1 MKARSRLQP
10 DKPSEDFIA
19 LLRHPLPLPRGP
31 LRQITA
37 ACASHTWLFSFL
49 LRTSKLDSVKT
60 KTATGHRPAAV
71 ISCGERGIRTP
82 GTRNYVRQFS
92 KLLVSATHP
101 SHQYPLK
108 EAGYSRVACGS
119 TCFTEENWPIQSIGT
134 AKILI
139 IYCFAIFSRISVSA
153 WIFFIL

>member
-1 MKARSRLQP
+1 MPA
-10 DKPSEDFIA
+10 DFVA

-31 LRQITA
+31 LREITA
-37 ACASHTWLFSFL
+37 ACASHTLAVFVFL
-49 LRTSKLDSVKT
+49 LLTSKLGSVKT

-101 SHQYPLK
+101 SHQYPLN

-119 TCFTEENWPIQSIGT
+119 TCFHEENWPIQSIGI

>member
-1 MKARSRLQP
+1 MPA
-10 DKPSEDFIA
+10 DFVA

-37 ACASHTWLFSFL
+37 ACASHTWLFTAHEQA
-49 LRTSKLDSVKT
+49 RSVKT

-101 SHQYPLK
+101 SHQYPLN

-119 TCFTEENWPIQSIGT
+119 TCFHEENWPIQSIGT

>member
-1 MKARSRLQP
+1 MGCSWDVHGISSLCSDIPCRCRGGPCEKSQ
-10 DKPSEDFIA
+10 
-19 LLRHPLPLPRGP
+19 LRVLCTL
-31 LRQITA
+31 
-37 ACASHTWLFSFL
+37 WLFLFL
-49 LRTSKLDSVKT
+49 LCTSKLGSVKT

-101 SHQYPLK
+101 SHQYPLN

-119 TCFTEENWPIQSIGT
+119 TCFHEKNWPIQSIGT